1 MNEYIARFLHYLRV
15 ERGASA
21 HTQDAYSRDLHQ
33 LAAFARKRGFAL
45 RESLGEDGLLAFAQH
60 LRQQGLAEVSIERK
74 LCAARAFAR
83 FLRQEGVL
91 PEEPATS
98 VSAFRLPRKLPNALS
113 RREVDNLLSQP
124 DTRTPLGLRDRAMLE
139 LAYAAGLR
147 VSELVGLRLQ
157 DIDLQEGF
165 VRVFGKRAKER
176 WVPFGDSAKSAIQD
190 YLRLARPRLLGKRSE
205 DYLFLSERGTPL
217 SRTQFWLRLK
227 QYVQQAGISRP
238 VSPHTLRHSFAV
250 HLLQGGADLRVV
262 QEMLGHASINT
273 TQIYTRV
280 SIDRL
285 REVYTKHHPRA

>member
-1 MNEYIARFLHYLRV
+1 MNETIDRFLHYLRV

-21 HTQDAYSRDLHQ
+21 HTQDAYSRDLRQ
-33 LAAFARKRGFAL
+33 LAQFARQRGYSPQEAL
-45 RESLGEDGLLAFAQH
+45 SENGLLAFSQH
-60 LRQQGLAEVSIERK
+60 LRQKGLAEVSIERK
-74 LCAARAFAR
+74 LCAARALAR

-91 PEEPATS
+91 PEEPVPSVAT
-98 VSAFRLPRKLPNALS
+98 FRLPRKLPNALS
-113 RREVDNLLSQP
+113 RQEVESLLSQP
-124 DTRTPLGLRDRAMLE
+124 DVRTPIGLRDRAMLE

-147 VSELVGLRLQ
+147 VSEVVGLRLQ
-157 DIDLQEGF
+157 DVDLQEGF

-176 WVPFGDSAKSAIQD
+176 WVPFGDSARSALQE
-190 YLRLARPRLLGKRSE
+190 YLRLARPKLLGKRSE

-227 QYVQQAGISRP
+227 QYARRAGISRP

-250 HLLQGGADLRVV
+250 HLLQGGADLRAV

-280 SIDRL
+280 GIDHL
-285 REVYTKHHPRA
+285 REVYMKHHPRA

>member
-1 MNEYIARFLHYLRV
+1 MKERIAQFLHHLRV

-33 LAAFARKRGFAL
+33 LAEFAQKRGYSLHEA
-45 RESLGEDGLLAFAQH
+45 LGENGLLAFAQY
-60 LRQQGLAEVSIERK
+60 LRQRGLAEVSIERK

-83 FLRQEGVL
+83 FLRAEGVL
-91 PEEPATS
+91 SDETSPA
-98 VSAFRLPRKLPNALS
+98 VSTFRLPRKLPHALS
-113 RREVDNLLSQP
+113 QGEVAQLLKQP
-124 DTRTPLGLRDRAMLE
+124 DPRTPLGLRDRAMLE

-157 DIDLQEGF
+157 DVDLQDGF

-176 WVPFGDSAKSAIQD
+176 WVPFGDSARTALAE
-190 YLRLARPRLLGKRSE
+190 YLHAARPRLRGKRSE
-205 DYLFLSERGTPL
+205 DYLFLSERGTPV
-217 SRTQFWLRLK
+217 SRTHFWLRLK
-227 QYVQQAGISRP
+227 HYAQQAGIGRS

-250 HLLQGGADLRVV
+250 HLLQGGADLRAV

-280 SIDRL
+280 SIDHL
-285 REVYTKHHPRA
+285 RQVYRKHHPRA

>member
-1 MNEYIARFLHYLRV
+1 MNEHIARFLHYLRV

-21 HTQDAYSRDLHQ
+21 HTQDAYSRDLRQ
-33 LAAFARKRGFAL
+33 LAEFSRERGYSLHEA
-45 RESLGEDGLLAFAQH
+45 LGENGLLAFSQH
-60 LRQQGLAEVSIERK
+60 LRKQELAEVSIERK

-91 PEEPATS
+91 PEETVPSVAT
-98 VSAFRLPRKLPNALS
+98 FRLPRKLPNALS
-113 RREVDNLLSQP
+113 HQEVENLLSQP

-147 VSELVGLRLQ
+147 VSEVVALRLQ
-157 DIDLQEGF
+157 DIDLHEGF
-165 VRVFGKRAKER
+165 VRVFGKRSKER
-176 WVPFGDSAKSAIQD
+176 WVPFGDSAKSALQD
-190 YLRLARPRLLGKRSE
+190 YLRLARPKLLGKRSE

-227 QYVQQAGISRP
+227 QYAQQAGIARP

-250 HLLQGGADLRVV
+250 HLLQGGADLRAV

-280 SIDRL
+280 SIDHV
-285 REVYTKHHPRA
+285 REVYRKHHPRA